1 MCIRCMKRLEM
12 GVKKV
17 KIIDYFFEDKEELE
31 EWCSYVGKLVL
42 FLIISTILMLILR
55 DIRW

>member
-1 MCIRCMKRLEM
+1 M
-12 GVKKV
+12 

-42 FLIISTILMLILR
+42 FIIISAILMLIIR
-55 DIRW
+55 DIIW